1 MPNPTS
7 IRAEAV
13 RIRAACSQVTVI
25 EHVPLNRTT
34 NRMYGRS
41 DMRYGPMN
49 RCAMACDTMP
59 CNTMSCNAMRM
70 DRCSTRAIALIARL
84 LGLN

>member
-1 MPNPTS
+1 MPNPAS

-13 RIRAACSQVTVI
+13 RIRAACSQITVI

-41 DMRYGPMN
+41 DMRYGTMN
-49 RCAMACDTMP
+49 RCAMAC
-59 CNTMSCNAMRM
+59 NTVSCNAMRM
-70 DRCSTRAIALIARL
+70 NCRSTRAVALIARL

>member
-1 MPNPTS
+1 MPNPAS

-13 RIRAACSQVTVI
+13 RIRAACSQITVI

-41 DMRYGPMN
+41 DMRYGTMN
-49 RCAMACDTMP
+49 RCAMA
-59 CNTMSCNAMRM
+59 CNAMRM

>member
-1 MPNPTS
+1 MPNPAS
-7 IRAEAV
+7 IRAESV
-13 RIRAACSQVTVI
+13 RIRAACSQVSVI

-49 RCAMACDTMP
+49 RCAMAC
-59 CNTMSCNAMRM
+59 NAMRM
-70 DRCSTRAIALIARL
+70 NCRSTRAVALIARL